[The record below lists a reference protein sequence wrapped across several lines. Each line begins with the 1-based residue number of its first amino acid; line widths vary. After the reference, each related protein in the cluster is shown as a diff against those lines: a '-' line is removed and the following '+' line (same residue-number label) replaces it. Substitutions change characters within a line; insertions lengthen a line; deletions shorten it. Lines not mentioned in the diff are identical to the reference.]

1 MRTIPDSNI
10 FLDVFQHDKNW
21 FEWSMRKL
29 RECRDTDLIVVN
41 AITFS
46 ETAGHFLSF
55 RDIQTALSVA
65 ETELEEL
72 PWEAAYLAGHVH
84 RKYRR
89 SGGLRER
96 VLPDFLI
103 GAHAAVKSYRILT
116 RDAARYR
123 TYFPDVDI
131 IAPDT
136 HP

>member
-1 MRTIPDSNI
+1 M
-10 FLDVFQHDKNW
+10 
-21 FEWSMRKL
+21 
-29 RECRDTDLIVVN
+29 
-41 AITFS
+41 
-46 ETAGHFLSF
+46 
-55 RDIQTALSVA
+55 
-65 ETELEEL
+65 
-72 PWEAAYLAGHVH
+72 H